1 MILRYFLPLAQR
13 GTIAAL
19 CELARK
25 PIFHAH
31 ARHNPPLSAATPHPA
46 SRRSHRSAFAERFGT
61 SPVDPAT
68 ARPRRARAHR
78 RAPLAPQVHRRSAVD
93 PALLR
98 LLFACALSAPSKSDL
113 QQADIVHVADRAKVR
128 AITALIPDMP
138 WIAEA
143 PVLLVFC
150 GNNRR
155 IRQIGEWRGK
165 PFANDHLDH
174 FMNAAVDAGIV
185 MTTFIRAAEAV
196 GLGACPISAHPQPPA
211 RSERAARAARLGLS
225 GGGTHASAIPAK
237 DGRITPRLPLEVT
250 VHVDRYDESRV
261 RENIDAYD
269 RRRHA
274 LHAVSQAARHE
285 ASAGEAEFYGWSE
298 DKARQYGVPERADFG
313 AFIREKRFK
322 LD

>member
-1 MILRYFLPLAQR
+1 MPPHF
-13 GTIAAL
+13 AA
-19 CELARK
+19 
-25 PIFHAH
+25 
-31 ARHNPPLSAATPHPA
+31 SAAGIE
-46 SRRSHRSAFAERFGT
+46 SALQERFGNAV
-61 SPVDPAT
+61 PVDPALPGLDELQ
-68 ARPRRARAHR
+68 RIVEHR
-78 RAPLAPQVHRRSAVD
+78 SHRKFSGKEIE
-93 PALLR
+93 PELLR

-128 AITALIPDMP
+128 AVAALIPDMP

-150 GNNRR
+150 GDNRR
-155 IRQIGEWRGK
+155 LRQIGEWRGK

-196 GLGACPISAHPQPPA
+196 GLGACPISAVRNRPRELSALLALPEWVFPMAGLVVGYPGEA
-211 RSERAARAARLGLS
+211 RS
-225 GGGTHASAIPAK
+225 
-237 DGRITPRLPLEVT
+237 ITPRLPLEVT

-261 RENIDAYD
+261 REHIDAYD

-274 LHAVSQAARHE
+274 LLPFRNQRGKE
-285 ASAGEAEFYGWSE
+285 KWGEADFYGWSE

-313 AFIREKRFK
+313 TFIREKGFS